1 MQKVL
6 ITAGAAGIGRAIAR
20 AFAGSGAR
28 VSVIDI
34 DAVALAALRAETPA
48 IAGEV
53 CDLADLQQIETVVP
67 RAIAALGG
75 LDVLVNNAGIAGPT
89 APVEEV
95 TPAEW
100 DRVMRVNLGA
110 TFNVT
115 RLAIPHLKK
124 AHGGCIVNMSS
135 AAGRFGYPQ
144 RSAYATSKWGV
155 IGFTRTLSMELGPFG
170 IRANAIL
177 PGPVAGPRME
187 RVLEAR
193 AAASGRAVAEERTS
207 ALTNHS
213 IKTFTEA
220 GEVAALALFLA
231 SDAAKTISGQALSID
246 GDMHRSV

>member
-1 MQKVL
+1 
-6 ITAGAAGIGRAIAR
+6 
-20 AFAGSGAR
+20 
-28 VSVIDI
+28 
-34 DAVALAALRAETPA
+34 
-48 IAGEV
+48 
-53 CDLADLQQIETVVP
+53 
-67 RAIAALGG
+67 
-75 LDVLVNNAGIAGPT
+75 
-89 APVEEV
+89 
-95 TPAEW
+95 
-100 DRVMRVNLGA
+100 VMRVNLGA

-124 AHGGCIVNMSS
+124 SGAGSIINMSS

-155 IGFTRTLSMELGPFG
+155 IGFTRTLSMELGESG

-193 AAASGRAVAEERTS
+193 AAASGRSLAEERRS
-207 ALTNHS
+207 ALANHS

-220 GEVAALALFLA
+220 SEVAALALFLA